1 MAHAQGVL
9 EDGGEEDAEVLEA
22 AHLRDVQQF
31 HQIVTPSM
39 LGQSPSGREEP
50 LVEFVRQ
57 NQGGSSNSTD
67 AIDNLRKQQREFAS
81 EKKRMTK
88 QIRLEQRK
96 RTRRMAHSA
105 KLSTMDLVCVLE
117 DRRTKAASRAAAKCK
132 AKANAAAA

>member
-1 MAHAQGVL
+1 MNGG
-9 EDGGEEDAEVLEA
+9 EGGEEDDEVLEA

-31 HQIVTPSM
+31 HQIVTPAM

-96 RTRRMAHSA
+96 RTRRMAHSS

-117 DRRTKAASRAAAKCK
+117 DRRTKAESKAAAKSK
-132 AKANAAAA
+132 AKAKAAAA